1 MDKANAAAPA
11 NHTHVWNRVTG
22 VPDGTLAQKGIVK
35 LNNATDSTSTTE
47 AATPSAVKAAMD
59 KASAAA
65 PARHTHAWADHRR
78 PGRYADAKRIVKL
91 NNATDS
97 TSTTEA
103 ATPSAVKAAYDKAS
117 AAAPANHSHYQF
129 LRLTVRLRYLMG

>member
-11 NHTHVWNRVTG
+11 NHTHVWNQVTG

-65 PARHTHAWADHRR
+65 PARHTHAW
-78 PGRYADAKRIVKL
+78 GR
-91 NNATDS
+91 S
-97 TSTTEA
+97 
-103 ATPSAVKAAYDKAS
+103 P
-117 AAAPANHSHYQF
+117 AP
-129 LRLTVRLRYLMG
+129 RTVR

>member
-11 NHTHVWNRVTG
+11 NHTHVWNGLPASRT
-22 VPDGTLAQKGIVK
+22 ARWRKRIVK

-65 PARHTHAWADHRR
+65 PARHTHAWGQITGAPDGTLTQRDR
-78 PGRYADAKRIVKL
+78 
-91 NNATDS
+91 
-97 TSTTEA
+97 EA
-103 ATPSAVKAAYDKAS
+103 
-117 AAAPANHSHYQF
+117 
-129 LRLTVRLRYLMG
+129 

>member
-1 MDKANAAAPA
+1 MRQLRR
-11 NHTHVWNRVTG
+11 TILTS
-22 VPDGTLAQKGIVK
+22 GTSYRRPGRHAGAKGIVK

-65 PARHTHAWADHRR
+65 PARHTHAWGQITGAPD
-78 PGRYADAKRIVKL
+78 GTLTQKGIVKL

-129 LRLTVRLRYLMG
+129 FYG